1 MEYLVSYQMLIVQIK
16 INKFQIYAIKY
27 KNKIYRSNQ
36 NQQQKKNKIK
46 IIQIMLVNQ
55 MIVIELII
63 RIRVILKL

>member
-36 NQQQKKNKIK
+36 NQQQKKNKINK
-46 IIQIMLVNQ
+46 NYSDHAS
-55 MIVIELII
+55 
-63 RIRVILKL
+63 